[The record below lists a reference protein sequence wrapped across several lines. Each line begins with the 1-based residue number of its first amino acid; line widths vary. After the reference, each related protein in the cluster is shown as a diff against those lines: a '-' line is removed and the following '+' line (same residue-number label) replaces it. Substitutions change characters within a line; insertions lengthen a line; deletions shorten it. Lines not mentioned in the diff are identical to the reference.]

1 MVERRPV
8 RLSSNLTRL
17 DPPTLP
23 PPAAKPDNGGCFG
36 MAAIVGLVLVI
47 ARCSS
52 STPAPTDSSPPAEA
66 VGNAQKALESAVSE
80 QKPIPVEP
88 LTANAVRRGGVRVI
102 TASKEGLAGEM
113 IYSQNCYDVVGRRFS
128 WGKLDECGAD
138 KEVAWFDSEAG
149 AGRYLK
155 AAIAA
160 GLDSDAADQRLA
172 ALQAMI
178 AARHKAK
185 STSPSAK
192 IVVPAEEPDGGQP
205 PQSGDKGSGA
215 A

>member
-1 MVERRPV
+1 
-8 RLSSNLTRL
+8 
-17 DPPTLP
+17 
-23 PPAAKPDNGGCFG
+23 
-36 MAAIVGLVLVI
+36 
-47 ARCSS
+47 
-52 STPAPTDSSPPAEA
+52 
-66 VGNAQKALESAVSE
+66 VGNAQKALEPAVSE

-88 LTANAVRRGGVRVI
+88 LAANAVRRGGVRVT
-102 TASKEGLAGEM
+102 TASKEELAGEM

-128 WGKLDECGAD
+128 WGKLDECGGFDVEAGLALGDAVPPGAD

-160 GLDSDAADQRLA
+160 GLDTDAADQRLA

-192 IVVPAEEPDGGQP
+192 IAVPAEEPDGGQP
-205 PQSGDKGSGA
+205 PESGDNGSGA

>member
-1 MVERRPV
+1 
-8 RLSSNLTRL
+8 
-17 DPPTLP
+17 
-23 PPAAKPDNGGCFG
+23 

-128 WGKLDECGAD
+128 WGKLDECGGFDVEAGLALGDEAPPGAD